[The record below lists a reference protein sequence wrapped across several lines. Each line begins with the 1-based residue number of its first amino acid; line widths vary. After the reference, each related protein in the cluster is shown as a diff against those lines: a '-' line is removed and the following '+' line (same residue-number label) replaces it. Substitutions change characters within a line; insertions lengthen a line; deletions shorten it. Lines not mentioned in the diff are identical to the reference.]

1 MVRTLH
7 ENLLIFHHN
16 LSDGSLI
23 VAIDVVPSVVVSSYY
38 IFGLFVHFVD
48 LQDSVH
54 PVTPLTFA
62 SLICNVPCQESGSM
76 VLSDNVLNPDSFFDC
91 CYVSAKS
98 SVYTSCAV
106 LA

>member
-23 VAIDVVPSVVVSSYY
+23 VAIDVVPSVVAPSYY
-38 IFGLFVHFVD
+38 IPGLFVHFVE

-62 SLICNVPCQESGSM
+62 SLICNVPCKKPGSM
-76 VLSDNVLNPDSFFDC
+76 VVTI
-91 CYVSAKS
+91 Y
-98 SVYTSCAV
+98 
-106 LA
+106 